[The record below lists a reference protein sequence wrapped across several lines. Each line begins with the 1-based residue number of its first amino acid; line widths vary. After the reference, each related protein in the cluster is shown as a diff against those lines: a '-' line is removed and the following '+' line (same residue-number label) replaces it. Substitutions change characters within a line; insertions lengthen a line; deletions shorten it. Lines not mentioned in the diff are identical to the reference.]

1 MSKKNNRKA
10 IAELTSRV
18 QTLEASV
25 TKLVIAV
32 ESLNTVSRPKPKASA
47 KAKSAIASKQPITK
61 KATVALLP
69 RKQAAPAKK
78 AAPVKTATNAPAK
91 KVTSKTTPNLV
102 ETLKYAL
109 KHYQDN
115 KSDPVKATQLYDDV
129 YKAGYKFGST
139 DRKNNLNYLYK
150 VLRINKA
157 FKKSGDG
164 TYTLA

>member
-1 MSKKNNRKA
+1 MSKKSNRKA
-10 IAELTSRV
+10 IAKLIARI

-25 TKLVIAV
+25 TKLVIAM
-32 ESLNTVSRPKPKASA
+32 ENLNTISRPKAKAPA

-61 KATVALLP
+61 KTTATP
-69 RKQAAPAKK
+69 PPPKQTAPAKK

-91 KVTSKTTPNLV
+91 KVTSKTTPTLV
-102 ETLKYAL
+102 EALKYVL

-150 VLRINKA
+150 VLRTNKA
-157 FKKSGDG
+157 FKKTGDG
-164 TYTLA
+164 LYALA